1 MIPGP
6 CFGAGRG
13 GEVVFFI
20 VIGLIWLIGS
30 LLKKASEA
38 SKRTGGTPPR
48 PQMQGGMGER
58 QRRPSL
64 TDFLRRLQEMSQE
77 QAEPRPPQPPQVEKP
92 QAATPVRTPPPPRRP
107 TVPERRVTHAEALRK
122 PKVQRVQK
130 PMRTP
135 EPRPVPQFELHEVEL
150 PEVPPTPSPVFPTA
164 PEAPKAGAYVIR
176 TAKHPPLAAFLG
188 AEMSA
193 SEVRKGIVL
202 AEILGR
208 PKALRGRRPTAG
220 RV

>member
-6 CFGAGRG
+6 YFGAGSG
-13 GEVVFFI
+13 GEVIFFI

-38 SKRTGGTPPR
+38 SKRTGGVPPR
-48 PQMQGGMGER
+48 PQMQGGTGGG

-77 QAEPRPPQPPQVEKP
+77 QAEPRPPQPPQVERP
-92 QAATPVRTPPPPRRP
+92 QAATPVRTPPSLRRP
-107 TVPERRVTHAEALRK
+107 AVPERKVAHAEALRR

-130 PMRTP
+130 PMRPP

-150 PEVPPTPSPVFPTA
+150 PEVPLTPSPVFPTA
-164 PEAPKAGAYVIR
+164 PEAPKVDAYAMKA
-176 TAKHPPLAAFLG
+176 AKQPHVTEILG
-188 AEMSA
+188 ADMSA